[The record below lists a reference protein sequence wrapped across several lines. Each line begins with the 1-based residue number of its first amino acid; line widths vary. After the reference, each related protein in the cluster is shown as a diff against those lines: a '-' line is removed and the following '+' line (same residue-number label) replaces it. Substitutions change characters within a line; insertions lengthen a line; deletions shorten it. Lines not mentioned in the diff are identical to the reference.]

1 MNFEG
6 HKLRGPVGY
15 DEILTKQYGDYM
27 TPPPVEKQ
35 VTHHSNKVYGGGSSI
50 GADEFCGWCN
60 CDPEHDRR
68 HSETGAQYPHHWYK
82 R

>member
-1 MNFEG
+1 MVTGILNPAMIHLYIYIYIYIYMNFEG

-35 VTHHSNKVYGGGSSI
+35 VTHHSNKVYVH
-50 GADEFCGWCN
+50 N
-60 CDPEHDRR
+60 VN
-68 HSETGAQYPHHWYK
+68 
-82 R
+82 

>member
-35 VTHHSNKVYGGGSSI
+35 VTHHGNRVYVH
-50 GADEFCGWCN
+50 N
-60 CDPEHDRR
+60 VN
-68 HSETGAQYPHHWYK
+68 
-82 R
+82 

>member
-35 VTHHSNKVYGGGSSI
+35 VTHHSNKVYVH
-50 GADEFCGWCN
+50 N
-60 CDPEHDRR
+60 VN
-68 HSETGAQYPHHWYK
+68 
-82 R
+82 